1 MSNTGETKRDL
12 EKELG
17 TKIVIER
24 ERERERERENIKKIK
39 EIGRKELE
47 KLEIARIEIEKM

>member
-17 TKIVIER
+17 TKIVIK
-24 ERERERERENIKKIK
+24 RERENIKKIK

>member
-1 MSNTGETKRDL
+1 MSNTGEIKRDL

-17 TKIVIER
+17 TKIV
-24 ERERERERENIKKIK
+24 RERERENIKKIK

-47 KLEIARIEIEKM
+47 KLEIARIEIERM

>member
-1 MSNTGETKRDL
+1 MSNTVETKRDL

-17 TKIVIER
+17 TKIVI
-24 ERERERERENIKKIK
+24 ERERERENIKKIK

>member
-24 ERERERERENIKKIK
+24 ERERERENIKKIK

-47 KLEIARIEIEKM
+47 KLAIARIEIEKM

>member
-24 ERERERERENIKKIK
+24 EREREREKI
-39 EIGRKELE
+39 
-47 KLEIARIEIEKM
+47 